1 MVTKKRKEK
10 KKDKT
15 YLHMLKPIKKINN
28 FGNENIH
35 HFKTLNPPLAPLK
48 NKQTNKSIFIFI
60 LFRFLFQNK
69 NKQNLIRNSKTN
81 FKVG

>member
-1 MVTKKRKEK
+1 MVTKKKEK

-35 HFKTLNPPLAPLK
+35 HFKTLTPHLAPLK

-60 LFRFLFQNK
+60 LFRFLFKTKINK
-69 NKQNLIRNSKTN
+69 ISLEIVKQISK
-81 FKVG
+81 